1 MQHNNNKNEV
11 LIKTHAQNKRIN
23 LFGNENYEKEVT

>member
-11 LIKTHAQNKRIN
+11 LIKTHAQNERIN